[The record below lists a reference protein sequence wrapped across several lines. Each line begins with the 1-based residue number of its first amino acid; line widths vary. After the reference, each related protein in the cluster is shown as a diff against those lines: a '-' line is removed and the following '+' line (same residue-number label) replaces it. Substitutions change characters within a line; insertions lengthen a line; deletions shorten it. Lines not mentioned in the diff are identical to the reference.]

1 MLKDQIKDK
10 LKPGLYCVSTPV
22 GNMGDFSLRA
32 KETLKNSDLILC
44 EDTRVSKKL
53 LDKYEIKK
61 NLFSNH
67 KFNEKKN
74 IKKIIQI
81 LKNKKIISIISDAG
95 TPAISDPGKILIQEC
110 IKNNIDIYPI
120 PGPSAVTAAVS
131 ISGFS
136 DKYFFCGFLP
146 EKKGEINNLFVK
158 LSKINCSIVFFISP
172 RKIKKITNI
181 LEEFF
186 IDRDILICREMTK
199 FYEQY
204 IRSSIKNL
212 SKIDFSEKG
221 EATIVISEGKKNEF
235 KLKELEESVKKQI
248 NKLINKMTIKNI
260 VTKFNSENNIPKKL
274 IYNYCLSIK
283 NEI

>member
-1 MLKDQIKDK
+1 MLKEQMISN
-10 LKPGLYCVSTPV
+10 LKPGLYCVSTPI
-22 GNMGDFSLRA
+22 GNMGDLSFRA
-32 KETLKNSDLILC
+32 LETLKNSELILC

-53 LDKYEIKK
+53 LDKYKITKK
-61 NLFSNH
+61 LLSNH

-74 IKKIIQI
+74 IKKIIQF
-81 LKNKKIISIISDAG
+81 LMEKKIISIISDAG
-95 TPAISDPGKILIQEC
+95 TPAISDPGRILVQEC
-110 IKNNIDIYPI
+110 IKNNINIYPI
-120 PGPSAVTAAVS
+120 PGPSAVTSALS

-158 LSKINCSIVFFISP
+158 LSKMNCSIVFFISP
-172 RKIKKITNI
+172 KKIKKITNI
-181 LEEFF
+181 LAEYF

-212 SKIDFSEKG
+212 SNIDFSEKG
-221 EATIVISEGKKNEF
+221 EATIVISEGKKNEI

-248 NKLINKMTIKNI
+248 DKLIHKMTIKNI
-260 VTKFNSENNIPKKL
+260 VTKFNLENKIPKKL
-274 IYNYCLSIK
+274 IYNYCLSKK

>member
-10 LKPGLYCVSTPV
+10 LKPGLYCVSTPI

-53 LDKYEIKK
+53 LDKYAINK

-131 ISGFS
+131 IDPDQKNPTGVFS
-136 DKYFFCGFLP
+136 PGVLTY
-146 EKKGEINNLFVK
+146 
-158 LSKINCSIVFFISP
+158 IS
-172 RKIKKITNI
+172 
-181 LEEFF
+181 
-186 IDRDILICREMTK
+186 
-199 FYEQY
+199 Q
-204 IRSSIKNL
+204 
-212 SKIDFSEKG
+212 IDFER
-221 EATIVISEGKKNEF
+221 N
-235 KLKELEESVKKQI
+235 KLKI
-248 NKLINKMTIKNI
+248 FII
-260 VTKFNSENNIPKKL
+260 
-274 IYNYCLSIK
+274 
-283 NEI
+283 

>member
-10 LKPGLYCVSTPV
+10 LKPGLYCVSTPI

-53 LDKYEIKK
+53 LDKYAINK